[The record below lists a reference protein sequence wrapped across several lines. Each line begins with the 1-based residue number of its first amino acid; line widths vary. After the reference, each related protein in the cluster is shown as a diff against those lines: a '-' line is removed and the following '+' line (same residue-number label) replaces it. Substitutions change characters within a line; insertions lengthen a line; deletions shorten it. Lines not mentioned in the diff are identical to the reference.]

1 MAAPPSRRAAP
12 GAGRVGS
19 GANLPVPSDAQQLR
33 ARLAVEER
41 DLVDRLAA
49 LEARVRRFADVERP
63 AFASWRRLE
72 FGPLLATLQELSD
85 ELRMRS
91 VLADRLST
99 LVEQHGLHPRE
110 ALHHLTQPEPRRARP
125 ADGTFDPDEVAA
137 RRRAKLERKRAERRA
152 AKREKRAADRP
163 SQPQASGAAAASAGT
178 RPGRVVDLYRA
189 LARRIHPDSPSALRT
204 LDPVRLGALWTDVQD
219 AYEAG
224 SLERL
229 LAISAWV
236 ETLADAGAGDAAHA
250 ERFAAGATERGALLS
265 FSERYERLRGL
276 RRAQRALERQLTE
289 LRADP
294 AWAFAE
300 QRAAARRKLAR
311 QARAAIDE
319 DIARVRG
326 ALQELDEFFAAIG
339 SPRPPRRGRRG

>member
-1 MAAPPSRRAAP
+1 MAAPPSRRSAP
-12 GAGRVGS
+12 GAGRDGS
-19 GANLPVPSDAQQLR
+19 DANLPVPSDAQLLR

-41 DLVDRLAA
+41 DLGDRLAA
-49 LEARVRRFADVERP
+49 LEARVRHFADVERP
-63 AFASWRRLE
+63 AFASWRQLE

-91 VLADRLST
+91 VLADRLSA
-99 LVEQHGLHPRE
+99 LVELHGLHPRE
-110 ALHHLTQPEPRRARP
+110 ALHHLTHPEPRAARP
-125 ADGTFDPDEVAA
+125 ADGAFDPDEVAA

-152 AKREKRAADRP
+152 AKRERRAAERP
-163 SQPQASGAAAASAGT
+163 VSGAATPSAGA

-189 LARRIHPDSPSALRT
+189 LARRIHPDSPSALRSLEPT
-204 LDPVRLGALWTDVQD
+204 RLGALWTDVQD

-236 ETLADAGAGDAAHA
+236 ETLVEGDADTAVRPA
-250 ERFAAGATERGALLS
+250 RSATAGATERGTLLS
-265 FSERYERLRGL
+265 FAERYERLRGL
-276 RRAQRALERQLTE
+276 RRAQRALERQLAE
-289 LRADP
+289 LQADP
-294 AWAFAE
+294 AWDFAE
-300 QRAAARRKLAR
+300 QRPAARRKLAR
-311 QARAAIDE
+311 QAREAIDQ

-339 SPRPPRRGRRG
+339 PPRPPRRGRRG